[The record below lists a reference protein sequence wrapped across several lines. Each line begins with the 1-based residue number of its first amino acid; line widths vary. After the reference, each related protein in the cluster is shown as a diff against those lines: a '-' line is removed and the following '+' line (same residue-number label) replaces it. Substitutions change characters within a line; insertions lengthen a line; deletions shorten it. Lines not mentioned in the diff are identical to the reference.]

1 MHLRCNSKTLS
12 YFPSS
17 QANHLKVP
25 DWVYISKSII
35 EAHGGKIWAENNK
48 GRGSTFI
55 FTLPYSEWRLAGVDD
70 NQR

>member
-1 MHLRCNSKTLS
+1 MHLRCNSKTKLLS
-12 YFPSS
+12 KFASKSS

-35 EAHGGKIWAENNK
+35 EAHGGRIWAENNK

-55 FTLPYSEWRLAGVDD
+55 FTLPRVNGD
-70 NQR
+70 